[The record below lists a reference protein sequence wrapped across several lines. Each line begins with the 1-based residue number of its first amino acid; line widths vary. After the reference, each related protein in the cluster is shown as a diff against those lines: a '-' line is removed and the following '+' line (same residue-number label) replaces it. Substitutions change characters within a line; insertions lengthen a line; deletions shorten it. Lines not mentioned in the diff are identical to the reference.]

1 MDENKGIFQQ
11 LILSNFKIKS
21 ATESRTLNNY
31 SMIMTNITDNKEYV
45 GNFWVNPKG
54 YLGEFHVFSEYFE
67 DLKNLTLIILNENL
81 TCELFLT

>member
-1 MDENKGIFQQ
+1 
-11 LILSNFKIKS
+11 
-21 ATESRTLNNY
+21 
-31 SMIMTNITDNKEYV
+31 MTNITDNKEYV